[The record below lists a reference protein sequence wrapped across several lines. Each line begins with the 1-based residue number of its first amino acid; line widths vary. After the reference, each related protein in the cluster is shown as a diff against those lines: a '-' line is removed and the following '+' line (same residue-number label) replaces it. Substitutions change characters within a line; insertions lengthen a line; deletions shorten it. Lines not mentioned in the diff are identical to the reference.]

1 MKESLLTILRDKNTG
16 IVNFRNSAEK
26 LALVLAAEASQ
37 FLEKERISIKTPI
50 EKTEG
55 VRFKNNIV
63 LVPILR
69 AALSL
74 LPSFLKFYE
83 DAKVGFLGL
92 RRDEKTAIAQIYYN
106 NLPKISNSDDV
117 IILDP
122 MIATGGSGS
131 KAIEILKNV
140 GVSENKILF
149 VAVICASEGVEKIQK
164 QYPDVKII
172 YVHKDKELNK
182 DKFIVPGLGDFG
194 DRYFGT
200 L

>member
-1 MKESLLTILRDKNTG
+1 MKESLLTILRDKHTG

-26 LALVLAAEASQ
+26 LALVLADEASQ
-37 FLEKERISIKTPI
+37 FLEKEKISINTPI

-55 VRFKNNIV
+55 VKFKNNIV

-92 RRDEKTAIAQIYYN
+92 RRDEKTAVAQVYYN

-131 KAIEILKNV
+131 KAIEILKAA
-140 GVSENKILF
+140 GVRENKIIF

-164 QYPDVKII
+164 QYPDVRII